1 MQDACKECKE
11 RREQFEA
18 RKVSGEIERVGGRE
32 DIGERGIENH
42 SGRGERKGG
51 RKIERERGSVLS
63 THTRMCGNR
72 KWFIFNAL
80 YPKTS

>member
-1 MQDACKECKE
+1 LQDACKECKE

-42 SGRGERKGG
+42 SGRGEREA
-51 RKIERERGSVLS
+51 IYFVVL
-63 THTRMCGNR
+63 
-72 KWFIFNAL
+72 L
-80 YPKTS
+80 VVYPNNL